1 MENWILNEFITL
13 KEREILKITLL
24 SAGYD
29 LSGSLDLSETGVT
42 DGFISTHKHFSKQIC
57 RDGGMMI
64 KQPITYDEL
73 MSYLKK
79 KIEENENS
87 RRDRCKVGDL

>member
-1 MENWILNEFITL
+1 MKQWILNEFITP

-24 SAGYD
+24 SAGYE
-29 LSGSLDLSETGVT
+29 LSKSLNYPEVGITE
-42 DGFISTHKHFSKQIC
+42 GFISTHKEYPNQVC
-57 RDGGMMI
+57 RDGNLMI
-64 KQPITYDEL
+64 KENITYKEL

-87 RRDRCKVGDL
+87 RRDKCEAGNL